1 MIRQVITPVAGE
13 CISIYIE
20 ICAPVIDSITSYLEL
35 HRIDDATEETDVLLD
50 AVYTYIG
57 RKTYCYALAFLEVQV
72 TDFTSDWEVSIFED
86 NLRLGKILAYV
97 TEHTFE
103 PV

>member
-1 MIRQVITPVAGE
+1 MVRRVRTPVSEE
-13 CISIYIE
+13 CIAVYIEVRAPVKILIYI
-20 ICAPVIDSITSYLEL
+20 EL

-57 RKTYCYALAFLEVQV
+57 SKTYCYTLVYLEVHI
-72 TDFTSDWEVSIFED
+72 TDFTSYWEISIFED
-86 NLRLGKILAYV
+86 NLRLGKILAYM

-103 PV
+103 LV

>member
-1 MIRQVITPVAGE
+1 MVRRVRTPVSEE
-13 CISIYIE
+13 CIAVYIEVRTPVKILIYI
-20 ICAPVIDSITSYLEL
+20 EL

-57 RKTYCYALAFLEVQV
+57 SKTYCYALVYLEVHV

-86 NLRLGKILAYV
+86 NLRLGKILAYM

>member
-1 MIRQVITPVAGE
+1 MIRRVRTPVTKE
-13 CISIYIE
+13 CISEHIEVRAPVKILIYI
-20 ICAPVIDSITSYLEL
+20 EL

-57 RKTYCYALAFLEVQV
+57 SKTYCYTLVCLEVHV
-72 TDFTSDWEVSIFED
+72 TDFASDWEVSIFED
-86 NLRLGKILAYV
+86 NLRLGIFFAYM

>member
-1 MIRQVITPVAGE
+1 MVRRVRTPVSEEGIAVYIE
-13 CISIYIE
+13 VRAPVKILIYI
-20 ICAPVIDSITSYLEL
+20 EL

-50 AVYTYIG
+50 AVYTYISS
-57 RKTYCYALAFLEVQV
+57 KTYCYAFVYLEVHI
-72 TDFTSDWEVSIFED
+72 TDFTSYWEVSIFED
-86 NLRLGKILAYV
+86 NLRLGKILAYM